1 MLENGHEELPI
12 DLANGASPNFK
23 FMGELAEK
31 GHKHVVAYVHRFG
44 EAGTMGQMDCV
55 YSYWVTRRDEGF
67 GAQGLA
73 ALRDLVPVLGLAIK
87 SAAQADIAK
96 TLGRVYLGRDA
107 AEQVLRGKITRGVTE
122 RSTRCCGSPTCAAR
136 PRSAR
141 ASSPARSSRS
151 STIMRRPRST
161 PSMRPAARC

>member
-1 MLENGHEELPI
+1 IARDGLHRHAAPDFRRSRLSLERCRDQRKRRFRIWLHQRQRGRGGMGGVGLRSSIFSHMLENGHEELPV
-12 DLANGASPNFK
+12 DLTNGGGAPNFK

-55 YSYWVTRRDEGF
+55 YSYWGTRRDEGF

-73 ALRDLVPVLGLAIK
+73 AWRVLVRVRGLAIK
-87 SAAQADIAK
+87 TAAQADIPK

-107 AEQVLRGKITRGVTE
+107 AEQV
-122 RSTRCCGSPTCAAR
+122 
-136 PRSAR
+136 
-141 ASSPARSSRS
+141 
-151 STIMRRPRST
+151 
-161 PSMRPAARC
+161 